1 MIANS
6 KVISRIT
13 AMVILGAVAVQNYAA
28 RLSAPDFEAYR
39 ASIRDAAARIPDR
52 IGPWIGHDVA
62 VPTRALTVLQPN
74 VLISRDYLNIES
86 SLHVGVL
93 FVHCADAHHMVG
105 HFPARCFPADG
116 WQFVRSEPVDWLAG
130 DLRLVGTEYEFF
142 MQEIG
147 EDVSGQQRII
157 VDNCLL
163 RPGGMVLRDMDG
175 VSSSIVGA
183 TGQASGVGEIQFY
196 FDASIPV
203 DQRRNAMAELSAGY
217 RPLID
222 AVLSSPKT
230 SK

>member
-6 KVISRIT
+6 KVISRI
-13 AMVILGAVAVQNYAA
+13 AALILLGAVAVQNYAA
-28 RLSAPDFEAYR
+28 RLSSPDFDAYR
-39 ASIRDAAARIPDR
+39 ASIRDAAAQIPDR
-52 IGPWIGHDVA
+52 IGPWIGHDVP

-74 VLISRDYLNIES
+74 VMISRDYLNIES
-86 SLHVGVL
+86 GIHAGVL

-116 WQFVRSEPVDWLAG
+116 WQFVGSEPIDWRAG
-130 DLRLVGTEYEFF
+130 NLPLVGTEYEFF

-163 RPGGMVLRDMDG
+163 RPGGLILRDMNG
-175 VSSSIVGA
+175 VSDSIVGA

-196 FDASIPV
+196 FDASIPKA
-203 DQRRNAMAELSAGY
+203 QRDKAMTELSAGY

-222 AVLSSPKT
+222 AVLSAPKT
-230 SK
+230 PK